1 MKENLNDL
9 RAFLLVAQTSSFTKA
24 AAQMGVSQSALSH
37 SIRGI
42 EERLQIKLFHRT
54 TRSISTTEA
63 GERLYQRLLPLFDE
77 IDQEVNGLSE
87 FRNALKG
94 GLRINGNEH
103 VFRDVLADKFAEFVK
118 RYPEVALELV
128 AEDRFVDIVA
138 ERFDAGIRL
147 GADVAKDMI
156 ALRISPD
163 VKMTAAASPNYLAQ
177 HGTPKTPFDLTEH
190 HCLKHRLATLGG
202 ILAWEFRD
210 PITKKIVKFQ
220 PQGNLT
226 ANNGFLLQH
235 YAKQGLGIL
244 WSPQD
249 SIQTELD
256 NGSLVPILTDWA
268 MQYEGYHLY
277 YPNRRQ
283 NSPLLKALMDVLRG

>member
-9 RAFLLVAQTSSFTKA
+9 RAFLLVAQTGSFTKA

-94 GLRINGNEH
+94 TLRINGNEH
-103 VFRDVLADKFAEFVK
+103 VFRNVLADKFAEFAK

-163 VKMTAAASPNYLAQ
+163 VKMTAAASPDYLAQ
-177 HGTPKTPFDLTEH
+177 YGTPKTIFDLTEH

-256 NGSLVPILTDWA
+256 NGNLVPILTDWA

-277 YPNRRQ
+277 YPDRRQ
-283 NSPLLKALMDVLRG
+283 HSPLLKALIDLLRR